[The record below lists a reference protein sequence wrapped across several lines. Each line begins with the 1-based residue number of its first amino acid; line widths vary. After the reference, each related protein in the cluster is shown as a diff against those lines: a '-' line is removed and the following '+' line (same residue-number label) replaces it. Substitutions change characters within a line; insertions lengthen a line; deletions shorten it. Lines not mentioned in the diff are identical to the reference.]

1 MYDRNP
7 VDLALLHML
16 PGCLAARGV
25 AEEPLLARAGLGPD
39 DGRRPGRYV
48 ARAQVCAVL
57 EDLARLTG
65 EPAIGIELGH
75 AADPGRLG
83 TVGTALLSGSTL
95 GDCLSRQARAMPAL
109 QAGVTLGI
117 ERTGGR
123 VSWHQRFADS
133 DPERTPVLSEGVVA
147 FMLASI
153 RAIVGGPVAAEI
165 AFPHRR
171 RGPASAYEDGLLAA
185 VRFGAPDGACI
196 VSFDAGLLDA
206 PNRSRPA
213 GAANAAPQEPPR
225 VRDDADA
232 DLLRAVGRLIEGLA
246 PAGELSLVRVAERLG
261 LSPRSLQRRLSGSG
275 ASFER
280 RVDAWRR
287 AEARRRLEETGIPVA
302 ALARELGYGDPSHFI
317 RAFRRWEETSPQAW
331 RARTAARETWR
342 EMAMAKEAAVGP

>member
-7 VDLALLHML
+7 VDLSLIHML

-25 AEEPLLARAGLGPD
+25 SEAPLLARAGLGPD

-65 EPAIGIELGH
+65 EPAIGIDLGH
-75 AADPGRLG
+75 AADPARLG
-83 TVGTALLSGSTL
+83 ATGIALLSGPTL
-95 GDCLSRQARAMPAL
+95 RDCLSRHCRAMPAL
-109 QAGVTLGI
+109 QAGVVLGF
-117 ERTGGR
+117 ERAGRR

-133 DPERTPVLSEGVVA
+133 DPERTTVLSEGVVA
-147 FMLASI
+147 FMLATI

-171 RGPASAYEDGLLAA
+171 RGPVSAYEDGLRAA

-196 VSFDAGLLDA
+196 VSFDAELLDA
-206 PNRSRPA
+206 PNRNRPS
-213 GAANAAPQEPPR
+213 GAPTAAPPERPR
-225 VRDDADA
+225 SRGDVDA

-275 ASFER
+275 MSFEG

-287 AEARRRLEETGIPVA
+287 AEARRRLEGTGIPVA

-317 RAFRRWEETSPQAW
+317 RAFRRWEDTSPQAW
-331 RARTAARETWR
+331 RARVAEPRPWR
-342 EMAMAKEAAVGP
+342 EMAMAEEAAVGP